1 MQVVVSQVRDMRDD
15 VVLFQVTENLPA
27 IKIREILI
35 RSGGDPEEDNRIVVK
50 RRQLIRLNFWVTGVC
65 CTVTYR

>member
-50 RRQLIRLNFWVTGVC
+50 RRQLIQG
-65 CTVTYR
+65 